1 MLKIPLK
8 MERDRFSNSKTT
20 CFTRRK
26 GSDREV
32 IAITFTNKMIIN
44 KLRQLVTVNLNYK
57 K

>member
-8 MERDRFSNSKTT
+8 MERDRLSNSKTT

-44 KLRQLVTVNLNYK
+44 KLRQLVTVNLN
-57 K
+57 